1 MQQKSSVR
9 ILSRQDHF
17 ERHMRLGKGASLAE
31 PARSKPEAQDPPVKA
46 EDPTKEW
53 VKRQLELHPK
63 IVMPSERN
71 GVITRKKVLRMVA
84 DEWDTTPE
92 DIVKKNKERVPTIIR
107 CVTAYL
113 MHEVLGKN
121 FVEIGHVLQRDYSTL
136 MHGIRL
142 LDKYKQDDPELA
154 PRIERLEKKLRC
166 ALSEH

>member
-1 MQQKSSVR
+1 MQQKLSVR

-31 PARSKPEAQDPPVKA
+31 PAPSKPEAQEPPVKTQ
-46 EDPTKEW
+46 DPAKEW

-63 IVMPSERN
+63 IVMPSERH

-92 DIVKKNKERVPTIIR
+92 DILKKNRERVPVIIR
-107 CVTAYL
+107 SVVAHL
-113 MHEVLGKN
+113 MREVLGKN
-121 FVEIGHVLQRDYSTL
+121 FMEIGHVLQRDHTTL
-136 MHGIRL
+136 IHGISL